1 MLIVFYPKGT
11 KLSYSLSVK
20 VAPKAVVNRKPS
32 NLQQLTFEKAQISQ
46 QLVSDLYHREA
57 KGVITIFYFKSWRRS
72 SSQMTWKASRVY
84 KSADQ
89 SIQNVRTV
97 LVLKHL
103 VFYRTEVYIYSHTK
117 EKINN
122 QALWSM
128 TLLAEKLLSA
138 KYT

>member
-1 MLIVFYPKGT
+1 
-11 KLSYSLSVK
+11 
-20 VAPKAVVNRKPS
+20 
-32 NLQQLTFEKAQISQ
+32 
-46 QLVSDLYHREA
+46 
-57 KGVITIFYFKSWRRS
+57 
-72 SSQMTWKASRVY
+72 MTWKASRVY
-84 KSADQ
+84 KSRSDQ
-89 SIQNVRTV
+89 SIQNARTV